1 MAQLTSTQVQDLLG
15 KGELAGDW
23 VLDQSKSSVL
33 LKTRHTW
40 GLLPLNAA
48 FGEYGG
54 HGTITAEGGV
64 TGVFTVK
71 ASSLNTRNPQRD
83 KHLRSADFFD
93 VANHEN
99 FTFTVDSVTPNGKGV
114 QVAGNLTIRDTTR
127 PVSFDA
133 TVDGGDGEATL
144 DAEVPVNRADYG
156 LTWNKLGIAP
166 MQNTI
171 VIHAVFVRQ

>member
-1 MAQLTSTQVQDLLG
+1 MTELTSTQVRDLLG

-23 VLDQSKSSVL
+23 ALDQGKSSVR

-40 GLLPLNAA
+40 GLLPLTGV
-48 FGEYGG
+48 FGEFDG
-54 HGTITAEGGV
+54 HGTITPQGDV

-71 ASSLNTRNPQRD
+71 TSSLSTKNPQRD
-83 KHLRSADFFD
+83 RHLRSAAFFD
-93 VANHEN
+93 AANHEN
-99 FTFTVDSVTPNGKGV
+99 FTFTVDSVTPEDAGV
-114 QVAGNLTIRDTTR
+114 RVTGSLTVRDTTR

-171 VIHAVFVRQ
+171 VIHAVFVRP

>member
-1 MAQLTSTQVQDLLG
+1 MAELTSAQVQDLLG

-23 VLDQSKSSVL
+23 VLDPAKSSVL

-48 FGEYGG
+48 FGEYNGN
-54 HGTITAEGGV
+54 GTITAAGEV
-64 TGVFTVK
+64 SGVFTVK

-99 FTFTVDSVTPNGKGV
+99 FTFTVDSVTPTGKGA
-114 QVAGNLTIRDTTR
+114 QVTGSLTVRDTTR

-133 TVDGGDGEATL
+133 QVQSSGGEATL

>member
-1 MAQLTSTQVQDLLG
+1 MAELTSTQVQDLLG
-15 KGELAGDW
+15 KGELAGNW
-23 VLDQSKSSVL
+23 VLDPAKSSVL

-48 FGEYGG
+48 FGEYNGN
-54 HGTITAEGGV
+54 GTITAAGEV
-64 TGVFTVK
+64 SGVFTVK
-71 ASSLNTRNPQRD
+71 AGSLNTRNPQRD
-83 KHLRSADFFD
+83 RHLRSADFFD
-93 VANHEN
+93 VANHTD
-99 FTFTVDSVTPNGKGV
+99 FTFTVDSVTPADAGV
-114 QVAGNLTIRDTTR
+114 RVTGSLTIRDTTR

-133 TVDGGDGEATL
+133 QVEASGAEAIL